1 MLWAVALTGSA
12 RGLATNCTQ
21 TGRMVTCTYQYT
33 GSEQTFAV
41 PSNISSVSVSATGA
55 AGGGTLGGF
64 GATVSGTVA
73 VPAGSTL
80 YVEVGGI
87 GSDTSGGFDG
97 GGSPGSGS
105 VSTPAG
111 AGGGGASDVRTV
123 SCADPCMDAGSLA
136 SRLIVAAGGGGS
148 GGLGLGAGAIAGGGA
163 AGSNGADG
171 RSTVDQGGGGG
182 GGAGS
187 TGGTAG
193 LAGSPG
199 AGGTAGAPGTQGAT
213 GHGGA
218 GGPGSGSTTTG
229 GGGGGGDVGGG
240 GGGSGAFATG
250 SIGGGGGGGGGSSLV
265 PSGGETGVAADRAD
279 GSVTITYTVPD
290 TTAPTISITTP
301 SANSGYALG
310 ASVTAAYSCA
320 DETGG
325 SGLASCAGPVA
336 SGSPI
341 DTSSPG
347 VHTFTVTASDEAGN
361 HASQTAG
368 YIVFG
373 QPSASIQ
380 APRSGGTYT
389 RNAVVPTRFAC
400 SEGQPGPG
408 LLQCEDSNDVA
419 ASPGLA
425 TTKSATSQLDTSTLG
440 QHVYTVVATS
450 ADGLQGREQIDYTVA
465 VAPAVSVSS
474 PVANRVYGSAK
485 QVPHAKYHCTDGAF
499 GSGIKSCTARERRQS
514 VSASKTTIP
523 ATLTVTATSKDGLTT
538 TKTVSWWVG
547 EQVTSA
553 ARYYLDTDH
562 GAIPVTR
569 LRSVHAA
576 GSPVCRK
583 LGSLQSCTQTPAGF
597 TATVPLDPSSK
608 SLLVAWSRRV
618 KLGTPNARTTIDLIA
633 TSGSG
638 GASSEI
644 ASRQLYTLDN
654 AWPSK
659 ITIHALKAG
668 QADTGTITVTFTGDA
683 LVRSKG

>member
-21 TGRMVTCTYQYT
+21 TGRVVTCTYQYT

-41 PSNISSVSVSATGA
+41 PSDVSSVNVSATGA

-73 VPAGSTL
+73 APPGSTL
-80 YVEVGGI
+80 YVEVGGM
-87 GSDTSGGFDG
+87 GGATSGGFDG
-97 GGSPGSGS
+97 GGSAGSDSG
-105 VSTPAG
+105 STPAG
-111 AGGGGASDVRTV
+111 AGGGGASDVRTM
-123 SCADPCMDAGSLA
+123 SCADPCMDAGSLT

-148 GGLGLGAGAIAGGGA
+148 GGLGLNAGAVAAGGDG
-163 AGSNGADG
+163 GSSGADG
-171 RSTVDQGGGGG
+171 RSAGVQGGGGG

-193 LAGSPG
+193 LAGSSG
-199 AGGTAGAPGTQGAT
+199 AGGTAGAPGTQGTT
-213 GHGGA
+213 GNGGA

-240 GGGSGAFATG
+240 GGGSGAFAAG
-250 SIGGGGGGGGGSSLV
+250 SVGGGGGGGGGSSLV
-265 PSGGETGVAADRAD
+265 PSGGATGIAADRAD
-279 GSVTITYTVPD
+279 GSVTIAYTVPD

-301 SANSGYALG
+301 SVNAAYALG

-347 VHTFTVTASDEAGN
+347 VHTFTVTATDEAGN
-361 HASQTAG
+361 PASQTVG

-389 RNAVVPTRFAC
+389 RNEVVPTRFAC
-400 SEGQPGPG
+400 SEGQSGPG
-408 LLQCEDSNDVA
+408 LAQCEDSNDVA
-419 ASPGLA
+419 ASPGLVA
-425 TTKSATSQLDTSTLG
+425 TKSATSQLDTSTLG

-450 ADGLQGREQIDYTVA
+450 ADGLQGREQIGYTVA
-465 VAPAVSVSS
+465 VAPTVSITS
-474 PVANRVYGSAK
+474 PVANHVYGSAK

-499 GSGIKSCTARERRQS
+499 GPGIKSCTAHERRQS

-523 ATLTVTATSKDGLTT
+523 ATLSVTATSKDGLTT

-547 EQVTSA
+547 EHVTSA
-553 ARYYLDTDH
+553 ASYYLDTDH

-583 LGSLQSCTQTPAGF
+583 LGTLQSCTQTPAGF
-597 TATVPLDPSSK
+597 TATIVLDPSWK
-608 SLLVAWSRRV
+608 SLLVAWSHQV
-618 KLGTPNARTTIDLIA
+618 KLGTPDARTTIDLIA
-633 TSGSG
+633 TSGSEQ
-638 GASSEI
+638 A
-644 ASRQLYTLDN
+644 RQVYTLTN

-659 ITIHALKAG
+659 ITIHALYAR
-668 QADTGTITVTFTGDA
+668 QTAIGTMTVTFTGDA
-683 LVRSKG
+683 LTRSKG

>member
-1 MLWAVALTGSA
+1 MAVTLPMLWAVALTGSA

-21 TGRMVTCTYQYT
+21 TGRIVTCTYQYT

-41 PSNISSVSVSATGA
+41 PSNVSSVNVSATGA

-80 YVEVGGI
+80 YVEVGGM

-97 GGSPGSGS
+97 GGSPGSDS

-123 SCADPCMDAGSLA
+123 SCADPCVDAGSLT
-136 SRLIVAAGGGGS
+136 SRLIVAAGGGGI
-148 GGLGLGAGAIAGGGA
+148 GGLRLGAGAAAAGGA
-163 AGSNGADG
+163 AGSNGTDG
-171 RSTVDQGGGGG
+171 GSSGVQGGGGG

-199 AGGTAGAPGTQGAT
+199 AGGTAGAAGTPGTT
-213 GHGGA
+213 GDGGA
-218 GGPGSGSTTTG
+218 GGPGAGSTTTG
-229 GGGGGGDVGGG
+229 GGGGGGDIGGG
-240 GGGSGAFATG
+240 GGGSGAFAVG
-250 SIGGGGGGGGGSSLV
+250 SVGGGGGGGGGSSLV
-265 PSGGETGVAADRAD
+265 PSGGATGVAADRAD

-301 SANSGYALG
+301 SANAGYALG

-341 DTSSPG
+341 DTSSLG
-347 VHTFTVTASDEAGN
+347 VHTFTVTATDQAGN
-361 HASQTAG
+361 HASQTIG

-380 APRSGGTYT
+380 TPRSGGTYT
-389 RNAVVPTRFAC
+389 RDQIVTTRFAC
-400 SEGQPGPG
+400 AEGQSGPG
-408 LLQCEDSNDVA
+408 LAQCEDSNDVA
-419 ASPGLA
+419 ATPGLA

-450 ADGLQGREQIDYTVA
+450 ADGLQGREQIRYTVA
-465 VAPAVSVSS
+465 AAPTVSIIS
-474 PVANRVYGSAK
+474 PVANHVYGSAK

-499 GSGIKSCTARERRQS
+499 GPGIKSCTARERRQS

-523 ATLTVTATSKDGLTT
+523 ATLSVTATSKDGLTT

-547 EQVTSA
+547 EHVTSA
-553 ARYYLDTDH
+553 APYYLDTDH

-576 GSPVCRK
+576 GQPVCHK
-583 LGSLQSCTQTPAGF
+583 LGALQNCTQTPAGF
-597 TATVPLDPSSK
+597 TATILLEPSRE
-608 SLLVAWSRRV
+608 SLLVSWSHQV
-618 KLGTPNARTTIDLIA
+618 KIGTPNARTTIDLVA
-633 TSGSG
+633 TAGSG
-638 GASSEI
+638 QA
-644 ASRQLYTLDN
+644 RQLYTLTN

-659 ITIHALKAG
+659 ITINRLKAG
-668 QADTGTITVTFTGDA
+668 QTGTATITATFTGDA
-683 LVRSKG
+683 LTRSKG